1 MSYVGIETNKKFVVI
16 GIVIVVVVALIV
28 LAANYDN
35 DKKPKVKE
43 EIPTKVVEA
52 PQRPGDADTIANT
65 VENIL
70 VLTNEQKD
78 RIADLES
85 ELAAIKAEQDYSQE
99 SLNKF
104 ANQQNQTNQA
114 IVGEVEKMLKKKTQ
128 TEPKDVNVD
137 QYPVVSES
145 TPKTSQWVDPIETVI
160 YRRSG
165 SGEVPEVKKTQSML
179 SGLKDKFSSIGDK
192 VIPPAK
198 DKVESVKETV
208 FDDSPFQDQSNKK
221 GVVPVYTIPK
231 NATIFNSYL
240 ATSLVGRLPTNN
252 QLSNP
257 YRFKIL
263 TGPEGIS
270 SNSIELPEELSAM
283 TFSGT
288 AVGDW
293 GLSCASGKIDSVT
306 FTFNDGEIVTIDGK
320 GSKGI
325 GWISDE
331 FGQPCIKGTKVSDSK
346 SVLTK
351 RILAGALTSGADTY
365 SRAQT
370 DTVITNSGVA
380 VDIEDANKY
389 AGYKAISGGARE
401 LERHL
406 DRRLDQ
412 IFEAIYVPN
421 GAKVMIHIE
430 QSLEINRDKK
440 NRKVRYDEKVQNINF
455 D

>member
-1 MSYVGIETNKKFVVI
+1 MSYVGIETNKKFVVT
-16 GIVIVVVVALIV
+16 GIVIVGVIALIV

-35 DKKPKVKE
+35 GKKPKVKE
-43 EIPTKVVEA
+43 ETQTEVIEA

-85 ELAAIKAEQDYSQE
+85 ELAAIKAEQDHSQE
-99 SLNKF
+99 NLNRF

-114 IVGEVEKMLKKKTQ
+114 IVGEVEKMLSKKTQ
-128 TEPKDVNVD
+128 AEPKDVNID

-145 TPKTSQWVDPIETVI
+145 VPKTSQWVDPIETVI
-160 YRRSG
+160 YRG
-165 SGEVPEVKKTQSML
+165 SGEAPEVKKTQSML
-179 SGLKDKFSSIGDK
+179 SGIKDKFTSIGDK

-198 DKVESVKETV
+198 EKVESVKETV
-208 FDDSPFQDQSNKK
+208 FDDTPFQGTSNKR

-331 FGQPCIKGTKVSDSK
+331 YGEPCIKGTKVSDSK

-440 NRKVRYDEKVQNINF
+440 NRKVRYDEKVKNINF

>member
-1 MSYVGIETNKKFVVI
+1 MSYVGIETNKKFVVT
-16 GIVIVVVVALIV
+16 GIVIVGVIALIV
-28 LAANYDN
+28 FAANYDSG
-35 DKKPKVKE
+35 KKTKPKSETETRIK
-43 EIPTKVVEA
+43 EA
-52 PQRPGDADTIANT
+52 PARPGDADTIADT
-65 VENIL
+65 LENIL

-78 RIADLES
+78 RMAALES
-85 ELAAIKAEQDYSQE
+85 ELAIIKAEQDYSQE
-99 SLNKF
+99 NLDKF

-114 IVGEVEKMLKKKTQ
+114 IVGEVEKMLNKKTQ
-128 TEPKDVNVD
+128 TKPKDVNVN

-145 TPKTSQWVDPIETVI
+145 VPKASQWIDPIESVI
-160 YRRSG
+160 YRG
-165 SGEVPEVKKTQSML
+165 SELSEAPEAKQTQSML
-179 SGLKDKFSSIGDK
+179 SGLKDKFNSFGDK

-198 DKVESVKETV
+198 EKVESVKETV
-208 FDDSPFQDQSNKK
+208 FDDTPFEEKGNKR

-231 NATIFNSYL
+231 NATIFNSFL

-331 FGQPCIKGTKVSDSK
+331 YGEPCIKGTKVSDSK

-370 DTVITNSGVA
+370 DTVLTNSGVA

-440 NRKVRYDEKVQNINF
+440 NRKVRYDEKFQNINF